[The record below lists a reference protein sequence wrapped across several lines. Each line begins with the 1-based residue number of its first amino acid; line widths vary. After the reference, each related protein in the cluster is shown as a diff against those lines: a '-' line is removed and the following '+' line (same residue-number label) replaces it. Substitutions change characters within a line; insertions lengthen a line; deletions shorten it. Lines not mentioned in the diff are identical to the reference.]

1 MSVSSA
7 LVTPAHYP
15 RHIDLGEQ
23 TREAFAAWNDRRFDE
38 VLEHFHEDAVWDMT
52 PFGLAGVGE
61 YKGHDGLRRFF
72 AEWLEAFPDSS
83 IEVETVE
90 VREPWTLSVVVQHV
104 SGAASQ
110 TPVPFRYGGI
120 GRWRDG
126 RLEFV
131 QNHSDLDSA
140 RAHFEELSAGARPVD
155 SRL

>member
-1 MSVSSA
+1 
-7 LVTPAHYP
+7 
-15 RHIDLGEQ
+15 
-23 TREAFAAWNDRRFDE
+23 
-38 VLEHFHEDAVWDMT
+38 
-52 PFGLAGVGE
+52 VGE

-83 IEVETVE
+83 VEVESVE

-104 SGAASQ
+104 SGAASH

-140 RAHFEELSAGARPVD
+140 REHFDALSARARPVD
-155 SRL
+155 SRLSRR